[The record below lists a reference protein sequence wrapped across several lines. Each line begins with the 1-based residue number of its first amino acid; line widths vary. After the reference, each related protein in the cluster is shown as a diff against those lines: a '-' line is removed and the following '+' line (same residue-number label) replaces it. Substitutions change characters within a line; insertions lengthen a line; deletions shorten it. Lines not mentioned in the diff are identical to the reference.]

1 MIMTRLRKL
10 ELVTGLATALLA
22 VMASL
27 LMLKIDWDVEQ
38 HLERDFA
45 TLNEI
50 TVALVFFIVP
60 GSIVAIGSYLHV
72 VKRKVWG
79 RFMVGAG
86 SLSLIILF
94 LVSLVALAWSPALW
108 SLLIVL
114 LIVFSIFTGVISFVG
129 KE

>member
-1 MIMTRLRKL
+1 MRRLRKL
-10 ELVTGLATALLA
+10 ELVTGLGTALLA
-22 VMASL
+22 VVVSL

-50 TVALVFFIVP
+50 TVALVFFILP
-60 GSIVAIGSYLHV
+60 GLVVAVGSYIHV
-72 VKRKVWG
+72 VKGNGWG
-79 RFMVGAG
+79 RLMIGAG
-86 SLSLIILF
+86 SLFLIILF
-94 LVSLVALAWSPALW
+94 LVSLVALVWSPRLL

-114 LIVFSIFTGVISFVG
+114 LTVFSIFTGVISFAG